1 MPARVFFL
9 TLTVIAA
16 DSGVACAMDQTQYAI
31 LQESLFMFF
40 SVVCLLLAAIIFS
53 ALKGGSLGTPWLF
66 ILAGIAVAAVG
77 GAIRLLELF
86 EIVLNQYDLRL
97 AMLVT
102 RVGSVLLFMVGLY
115 LYRKG
120 LR

>member
-1 MPARVFFL
+1 MRARVFFL
-9 TLTVIAA
+9 TLAVIAT
-16 DSGVACAMDQTQYAI
+16 DGGVVYAMDQAQYAI

-40 SVVCLLLAAIIFS
+40 SIVCLLLAAIIFS

-66 ILAGIAVAAVG
+66 ILAGFAVAVVG
-77 GAIRLLELF
+77 GAIRLLELLG
-86 EIVLNQYDLRL
+86 IVLHQYDLRM
-97 AMLVT
+97 AMLLT
-102 RVGSVLLFMVGLY
+102 RVGAVLLLMVGLY